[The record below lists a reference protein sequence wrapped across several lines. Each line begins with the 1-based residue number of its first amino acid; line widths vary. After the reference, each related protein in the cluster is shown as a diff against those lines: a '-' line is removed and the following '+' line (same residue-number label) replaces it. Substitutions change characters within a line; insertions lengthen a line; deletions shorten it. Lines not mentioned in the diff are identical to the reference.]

1 MLVGVLSK
9 VVPVGSASATVLSA
23 SDQARL
29 DRAFL
34 VPHQWASH
42 YAARYGALED
52 FLRHHPERFAFRPDG
67 AVYQLEPPAP
77 APPAAAA
84 PPAASAEED
93 GSGISAGGL
102 AAVEA
107 SEAGGAP
114 VRRKGAG
121 AEQRR
126 RGGEDATGAK
136 NKAPPTVKGVIAKPK
151 PARQGPPKA
160 GAEKPATPGGGGPR
174 KAAAPAVRSGE
185 AGVGGG

>member
-9 VVPVGSASATVLSA
+9 VVPVGFASATVLSA

-84 PPAASAEED
+84 EED

-126 RGGEDATGAK
+126 RG
-136 NKAPPTVKGVIAKPK
+136 
-151 PARQGPPKA
+151 
-160 GAEKPATPGGGGPR
+160 
-174 KAAAPAVRSGE
+174 
-185 AGVGGG
+185 